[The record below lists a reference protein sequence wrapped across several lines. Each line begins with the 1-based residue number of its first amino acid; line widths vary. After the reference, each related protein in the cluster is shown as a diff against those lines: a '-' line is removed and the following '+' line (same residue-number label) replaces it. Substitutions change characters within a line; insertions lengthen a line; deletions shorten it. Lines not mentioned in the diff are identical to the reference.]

1 MSTPEDVLRKLAK
14 LPQNVRC
21 ANCDK
26 EDKIFGFKNI
36 CMPFRT
42 FVCSMCKAAH
52 QSFSHRVKV
61 RTLRVLRRLVRATT
75 PAVFSR
81 IALFFYRALT
91 RPSLHPIIF
100 PNVGAHSCRRLT
112 RATFQGQRWTP

>member
-61 RTLRVLRRLVRATT
+61 RRHHHRPCARA
-75 PAVFSR
+75 
-81 IALFFYRALT
+81 RAHVC
-91 RPSLHPIIF
+91 PPIIF
-100 PNVGAHSCRRLT
+100 
-112 RATFQGQRWTP
+112 

>member
-14 LPQNVRC
+14 LPQNVCC

-61 RTLRVLRRLVRATT
+61 RPRVLVCLPYAT
-75 PAVFSR
+75 PCP
-81 IALFFYRALT
+81 L
-91 RPSLHPIIF
+91 P
-100 PNVGAHSCRRLT
+100 
-112 RATFQGQRWTP
+112 